1 MTKHIATQA
10 EIDFVRS
17 KIAAHSVEEGDCLIW
32 QRCMDNATPII
43 NLPRG
48 MSARRQIRVRGFLLD
63 AIMGKPHPKKGLDYR
78 PVATCQNPRC
88 LAQDHQRWV
97 AVSQAQKMTA
107 ERTGYHLNPARNAK
121 ISKALNRRKL
131 TDEQVQD
138 IRASGRSIKKLAVDH
153 CMSFESMRRIKQGAT
168 YKVYNSPWAGL
179 MR

>member
-1 MTKHIATQA
+1 MTKHIANQS
-10 EIDFVRS
+10 EIDYVEA
-17 KIAAHSVEEGDCLIW
+17 KIAAHTVEEGDCLIW
-32 QRCMDNATPII
+32 QLCMDNATPIL

-97 AVSQAQKMTA
+97 AISQAQKMTA
-107 ERTGYHLNPARNAK
+107 ERTGYHLNPVRNAK
-121 ISKALNRRKL
+121 ISKALNRRHL
-131 TDEQVQD
+131 SAEAVAEV
-138 IRASGRSIKKLAVDH
+138 RASSVPIKQLAAEH
-153 CMSFESMRRIKQGAT
+153 GMAFESIRRIKQGIT
-168 YKVYNSPWAGL
+168 YKDYNSPWAGL